1 MYHIKDTRH
10 VPGELAV
17 MAREYMKTLPLGWIT
32 VTQSCKTF
40 ISGIG
45 FLEDTAE
52 ARELGPTIAE
62 ILKWEYDFDKADYH
76 AASNCITVR
85 SRAND

>member
-17 MAREYMKTLPLGWIT
+17 RAREYMKTLPLGWIT
-32 VTQSCKTF
+32 VTQSCKAFT
-40 ISGIG
+40 SGIG

-85 SRAND
+85 SRTDD